1 MNSNLKGRF
10 LGMSS
15 KQQQKNVED
24 IYHKS
29 TYILDDEKAVKRIGF
44 IGNNAEK
51 VSFDLIFQQAK
62 RYSDSGLNVLLIDF
76 MGIANRKKRHNKS
89 NDKSSEVSKEEKYNG
104 QLEIISDKYLTFKNN
119 KVFDIHYSYLET
131 GFDIILYQLPPAQS
145 YDKKIIYTLKR
156 VDLTIIEV
164 VKNVTLEEE
173 LITLHRMVATN
184 TNQPIK
190 AVMRTTKWRY

>member
-104 QLEIISDKYLTFKNN
+104 QLKIISDKYLTFKNN
-119 KVFDIHYSYLET
+119 KVFDIHYFYLET